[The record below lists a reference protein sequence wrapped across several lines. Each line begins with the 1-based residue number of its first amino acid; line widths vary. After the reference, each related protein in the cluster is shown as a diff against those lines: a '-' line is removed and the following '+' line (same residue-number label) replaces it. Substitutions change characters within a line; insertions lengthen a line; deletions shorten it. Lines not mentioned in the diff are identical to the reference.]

1 MSLRTRLLIGLLALV
16 LLGLGAVGG
25 GTYLALRSFL
35 NDRVSEQLSAASHP
49 VQKVLFAPGALV
61 GPVVDQRRLKDLA
74 PPDTFVQ
81 IRDSTGRVEA
91 TVPAGTKASPLA
103 SPVLSSTLRPP
114 PAPPP
119 RASTGAPP
127 AAKPRPPTPLQFDTG
142 AVSGGGRYRVQA
154 TSLPGDQGMLVVG
167 VPLGPVNQTLNRLL
181 AIEAIAAGAV
191 LLFLAVGAF
200 WLLRAGLRPLERISQ
215 TAGGIA
221 AGALDRRVSPAEPR
235 TEVGRLGLALN
246 EMLARLEEAFAR
258 RVESEAQLRRFV
270 ASASHELR
278 TPLTSIRGY
287 AEMFDRGLP
296 ERPDDLAKAMV
307 RITAEATRMGGL
319 VDDLLMLA
327 RLDERRPVQRQ
338 RVDLGMIAADAVD
351 DARVADPE
359 RLVELQ
365 AEPVMVDGD
374 REQLSQVAANLLT
387 NARLHTPAR
396 TPVRVRVYAR
406 DEDAV
411 LSVADQGPGLDPE
424 DAAHVFERFYRGR
437 RPARHAQGGSGLGL
451 SIVAAIAHAHGG
463 RVSVNSTLGD
473 GAEFEL
479 ALPLAGHRA
488 ASRAESDGQQRPSPP
503 ARADP

>member
-1 MSLRTRLLIGLLALV
+1 MSLRTRLLVGLLVLV

-25 GTYLALRSFL
+25 GTYVALRSFL
-35 NDRVSEQLSAASHP
+35 YDRVGEQLSAASHP

-61 GPVVDQRRLKDLA
+61 GQAIDQRRLKDLA

-81 IRDSTGRVEA
+81 IRDSVGRVQA

-103 SPVLSSTLRPP
+103 SPVLSSTLSPP
-114 PAPPP
+114 PALP
-119 RASTGAPP
+119 RASRGAPF

-142 AVSGGGRYRVQA
+142 AVSGGGRYRVQVS
-154 TSLPGDQGMLVVG
+154 SLPGDQGILIVG
-167 VPLGPVNQTLNRLL
+167 VPLGPVNQTLDRLL
-181 AIEAIAAGAV
+181 AIEGVAAGGV
-191 LLFLAVGAF
+191 LLFLAAGAF

-221 AGALDRRVSPAEPR
+221 AGALDRRVSPAEPH

-246 EMLARLEEAFAR
+246 EMLGRLEEAFAR
-258 RVESEAQLRRFV
+258 RAESEAQLRRFV

-287 AEMFDRGLP
+287 AEMFDRGLR
-296 ERPDDLAKAMV
+296 ERPDDLAKAMA
-307 RITAEATRMGGL
+307 RISAEATRMGGL
-319 VDDLLMLA
+319 VDDLLLLA
-327 RLDERRPVQRQ
+327 RLDERRPLQHEQ
-338 RVDLGMIAADAVD
+338 LDLDKIAADAVD
-351 DARVADPE
+351 DARVSDPE
-359 RLVELQ
+359 RVVELD

-396 TPVRVRVYAR
+396 TPVRVHVYAR
-406 DEDAV
+406 DEHAV

-437 RPARHAQGGSGLGL
+437 RPARHTHGGSGLGL
-451 SIVAAIAHAHGG
+451 SIVAAIAQAHGG
-463 RVSVNSTLGD
+463 RVTVNSTFGD

-479 ALPLAGHRA
+479 ALPLIGHPV
-488 ASRAESDGQQRPSPP
+488 ASRAENQGQQQPSPP
-503 ARADP
+503 AKS